1 MNMMRNEPRQTFF
14 VHRWTD
20 PATSSD
26 FPFLAVP
33 ADRSALLS
41 LGNYNVS
48 LDFGLPEEAAQFLAH
63 DFAPTGE
70 ELYLDLR
77 TLRRLLEDTFLGGA
91 EFIIVSYDERL
102 TPCGVQLS
110 LGIPEDET
118 EEGREYTIEGFGSYQ
133 RFYRSREQH
142 GPVTLPERFMLDACV
157 SSFAE
162 LAATCAAHIVEPPP
176 PRYRSP
182 TAEPPGPVPRLPER
196 LPERLPDQLSERL
209 QGQR

>member
-1 MNMMRNEPRQTFF
+1 MNMMRNEPRQTFY

-20 PATSSD
+20 PATISD

-33 ADRSALLS
+33 TDRSALLS

-48 LDFGLPEEAAQFLAH
+48 LDFGLPEEAAHFLAH
-63 DFAPTGE
+63 DFVPTGE
-70 ELYLDLR
+70 ELYLELKA
-77 TLRRLLEDTFLGGA
+77 LRRLLDDTFLGGA

-110 LGIPEDET
+110 LCTPEDT
-118 EEGREYTIEGFGSYQ
+118 ADEGREYTIEGFGSYQ

-157 SSFAE
+157 STFAE
-162 LAATCAAHIVEPPP
+162 LAATCAALIAEPPP
-176 PRYRSP
+176 PRWSP
-182 TAEPPGPVPRLPER
+182 TAELPGA
-196 LPERLPDQLSERL
+196 
-209 QGQR
+209 GQIS

>member
-20 PATSSD
+20 PATTSD

-33 ADRSALLS
+33 TDQSALLS

-48 LDFGLPEEAAQFLAH
+48 LDLGLPEEAAHFLAH

-70 ELYLDLR
+70 ELYLELKVM
-77 TLRRLLEDTFLGGA
+77 RRLLDETFLGGA
-91 EFIIVSYDERL
+91 EFIIVSYDQRL
-102 TPCGVQLS
+102 SPCGIQLS
-110 LGIPEDET
+110 LCTPEDEPRDEPGDQPGDQS

-142 GPVTLPERFMLDACV
+142 GPVSLPERFMLDACV

-162 LAATCAAHIVEPPP
+162 LAASCAALIVEPPP

-182 TAEPPGPVPRLPER
+182 TAELAYPVMRPQDR
-196 LPERLPDQLSERL
+196 Q
-209 QGQR
+209 

>member
-77 TLRRLLEDTFLGGA
+77 TLRRRRHSWAPMKIATRPQRPAMSKVMGRPAVPPRSGA
-91 EFIIVSYDERL
+91 RKTGSKQRSCPVVRGEGQPNAHAV
-102 TPCGVQLS
+102 
-110 LGIPEDET
+110 
-118 EEGREYTIEGFGSYQ
+118 GRELTI
-133 RFYRSREQH
+133 
-142 GPVTLPERFMLDACV
+142 
-157 SSFAE
+157 
-162 LAATCAAHIVEPPP
+162 
-176 PRYRSP
+176 
-182 TAEPPGPVPRLPER
+182 
-196 LPERLPDQLSERL
+196 
-209 QGQR
+209 